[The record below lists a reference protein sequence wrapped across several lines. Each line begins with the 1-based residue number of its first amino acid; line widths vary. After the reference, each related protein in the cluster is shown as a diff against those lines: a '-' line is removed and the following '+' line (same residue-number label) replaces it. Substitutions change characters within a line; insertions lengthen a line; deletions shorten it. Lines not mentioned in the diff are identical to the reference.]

1 MKFEVSGS
9 VKLGKTTRSF
19 TKKVEASTENAAKN
33 LAYSLLGSQNGVSRE
48 KIKIDK
54 VTKAKAE

>member
-1 MKFEVSGS
+1 MKFEVIGN
-9 VKLGKTTRSF
+9 VRLGKETRSF
-19 TKKVEASTENAAKN
+19 TKEIEAPSENAAKE

-54 VTKAKAE
+54 VHKVKAE